1 MAKKIN
7 GYARDNYGVIEF
19 VELGKPEE
27 GAWHEATLVVGKERV
42 FTETEVRA
50 MKEAGEALDRK
61 FIDLV
66 AFASVH
72 LPSKCL
78 QELVDDWA
86 GHDERAAWKEASK
99 AP

>member
-27 GAWHEATLVVGKERV
+27 GAWDEATLVVGKERV

-50 MKEAGEALDRK
+50 MLREM
-61 FIDLV
+61 IDY
-66 AFASVH
+66 A
-72 LPSKCL
+72 
-78 QELVDDWA
+78 
-86 GHDERAAWKEASK
+86 DETVPNHKPHAVPVVEDYVLKSIAAKHGITF
-99 AP
+99 P